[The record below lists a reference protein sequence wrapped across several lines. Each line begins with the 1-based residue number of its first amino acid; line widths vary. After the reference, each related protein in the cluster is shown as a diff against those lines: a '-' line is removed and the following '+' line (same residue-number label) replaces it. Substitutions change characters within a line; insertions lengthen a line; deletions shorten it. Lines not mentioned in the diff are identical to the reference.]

1 LFDDIYSF
9 KVRNII
15 KRDALMS
22 LITEYTYDVN
32 AERKMLESLLNT
44 NYMIEAYELL
54 LVLFEKRRKAADVR
68 YVL

>member
-1 LFDDIYSF
+1 
-9 KVRNII
+9 
-15 KRDALMS
+15 MS